1 MHAMPSMSNAP
12 LICLPTAGTKPIS
25 LFIEEQSPR
34 AWPGGVGS
42 HKIASN
48 YAPTIAPQASI
59 STSRNCWIGVAAPF
73 TPHCAR

>member
-1 MHAMPSMSNAP
+1 MQCAP
-12 LICLPTAGTKPIS
+12 LICSHYAGTKPIS

-48 YAPTIAPQASI
+48 YAPTIAPQVSLNVRSFWVQA
-59 STSRNCWIGVAAPF
+59 IGKL
-73 TPHCAR
+73 ARRVQPKA

>member
-1 MHAMPSMSNAP
+1 MIQLRPP
-12 LICLPTAGTKPIS
+12 CCRAGLQPIS

-48 YAPTIAPQASI
+48 YAPTIAPQA
-59 STSRNCWIGVAAPF
+59 
-73 TPHCAR
+73 TPRLSVPAFICVCIQPQ